1 MSRGKYL
8 SLEEAR
14 RAGELDRFASE
25 HSSEADRDRF
35 KRLLEAMSQGVLEEA
50 ETSKPGRRANSNG
63 TRTRRG
69 T

>member
-1 MSRGKYL
+1 MSRGKHL

-14 RAGELDRFASE
+14 ERGKLDQFCAE
-25 HSSEADRDRF
+25 HPSEADRVRF
-35 KRLLEAMSQGVLEEA
+35 LKLLNLMSQGVLEEA
-50 ETSKPGRRANSNG
+50 ETSEPDRDAGSSE

>member
-14 RAGELDRFASE
+14 RIGQLDRFCKE
-25 HSSEADRDRF
+25 HPSEADRERF
-35 KRLLEAMSQGVLEEA
+35 KRLLEAMSQGVLGEA
-50 ETSKPGRRANSNG
+50 ETSKPDRRVSSNG
-63 TRTRRG
+63 TQTRRG